1 MTKFI
6 IVRHGQSLANLERT
20 FAGHTDAPLTELGQR
35 QAQITAEYV
44 AAHYSVDRVYA
55 SDLLRAFDTAK
66 ASADRLGLPVT
77 ADPQLREI
85 FAGEWEGVPFEELH
99 TKGEEALRIWQE
111 DIGRAVCPGGESTAE
126 LQKRFVAALDRIAR
140 ENVGR
145 TVLIGTHATPVR
157 VLMCHCM
164 GKPIEFMQRIP
175 WVSNASV
182 TTVVWE
188 DGVFSLERAGF
199 DDHLKGLCTSLP
211 DKV

>member
-1 MTKFI
+1 MLLFVI
-6 IVRHGQSLANLERT
+6 RHGETEGNVRKLYYSQMDL
-20 FAGHTDAPLTELGQR
+20 PLTDKGR
-35 QAQITAEYV
+35 QQALALRPFLQQYTF
-44 AAHYSVDRVYA
+44 DRVYA

-66 ASADRLGLPVT
+66 ASADRLGLTVT

-85 FAGEWEGVPFEELH
+85 YAGEWEGVPFEKLH
-99 TKGEEALRIWQE
+99 TKGEEALRIWQQ
-111 DIGRAVCPGGESTAE
+111 DIGRAICPGGESTAE

-164 GKPIEFMQRIP
+164 GKPIEFMQQIP

-188 DGVFSLERAGF
+188 DDVFTLELAGF
-199 DDHLKGLCTSLP
+199 AEHLKDLCTTLP
-211 DKV
+211 NKI